1 MSSFQD
7 IAMAS
12 ASTSAAD
19 DWKFPLLLSFLAGAS
34 TCAGAAIVFIF
45 DAKSIEKS
53 MTFSLSLAAS
63 VMITV
68 SVISIGPECL
78 EDVITYSSL
87 NHQVTMDLPLLGER
101 LLSFGAG
108 CFSYWLLSKALAAFP
123 EPESLF
129 FLQPQTNVKGVAEE
143 ADEERANLMI
153 SRSHSSDTY
162 SPNKHTTSSPNKPS
176 KASISQRNTPGVRRT
191 NSRIRDELT
200 DSDDDSQIH
209 VLYEPKESKEDA
221 SSKRRSWRVAMLL
234 FFSLMFHNFPEGL
247 AVGKLKRTRNASP
260 LPSGLVYSHFR
271 FTCSHS
277 RLCCRITSARSYGS
291 YWDYDTQYSRRNC
304 DCCSLHRCSTRFTL
318 ARVLACQ

>member
-153 SRSHSSDTY
+153 SRSQSSADTY
-162 SPNKHTTSSPNKPS
+162 SPKNHTTSSPNKPS
-176 KASISQRNTPGVRRT
+176 KASISQRNTPGVRGT

-200 DSDDDSQIH
+200 DIDDDRQIH
-209 VLYEPKESKEDA
+209 DLYEPKKSKEDA
-221 SSKRRSWRVAMLL
+221 SSKKRSWRLAMLL

-247 AVGKLKRTRNASP
+247 AVGKLIRTRDASP
-260 LPSGLVYSHFR
+260 LLSGLVQYTH
-271 FTCSHS
+271 
-277 RLCCRITSARSYGS
+277 TS
-291 YWDYDTQYSRRNC
+291 
-304 DCCSLHRCSTRFTL
+304 
-318 ARVLACQ
+318 VLNVLS